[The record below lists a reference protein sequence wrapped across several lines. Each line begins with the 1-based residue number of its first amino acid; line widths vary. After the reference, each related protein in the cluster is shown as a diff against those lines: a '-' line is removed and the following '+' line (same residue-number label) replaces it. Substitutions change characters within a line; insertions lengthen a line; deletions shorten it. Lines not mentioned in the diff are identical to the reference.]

1 MANVNVTIRMDEDIK
16 HQADELFS
24 DLGLNLSSAITAF
37 IKQAIREQAIPF
49 KLSRNVPNAETLEA
63 IEEVKRLK
71 NDPDKKT
78 YDSFKDFMKEM
89 ENEL

>member
-1 MANVNVTIRMDEDIK
+1 MDEDIK

-71 NDPDKKT
+71 NAPDKKT